1 MAGSRLNGVFR
12 CMYHFKIRKK
22 PTYEVLLV
30 EKGKKPRTIR
40 LATTRAEAVGYCRE
54 FEKTYGVSLKKKR
67 Q

>member
-1 MAGSRLNGVFR
+1 MADARPDGIFR
-12 CMYHFKIRKK
+12 CMYHFKVRKK
-22 PTYEVLLV
+22 PTYEILLV

-40 LATTRAEAVGYCRE
+40 LAATKAEAARYCRE

>member
-1 MAGSRLNGVFR
+1 MA
-12 CMYHFKIRKK
+12 YHFKIRKK

-40 LATTRAEAVGYCRE
+40 LAATKAEAVGYCRE